1 MTKEGSYMTV
11 ELISVGTELLLG
23 NIVNTNAN
31 YLSVQCA
38 KLGFSM
44 YHQITVGDN
53 EGRLAEA
60 IKTAMNRA
68 DIIILTGGLGPT
80 SDDITKETLAKVLG
94 RELVMDEHSK
104 KRILS
109 YFERIYP
116 DVNRNLP
123 EGLAKI
129 TENNWKQAL
138 KIKDSIVIDNENGTA
153 PGYIVEDKSKIF
165 ILLPGPPS
173 EMIPMFENGMIPYLR
188 KYQDKVFV
196 SKMVKICG
204 IGESKAETMIMDL
217 INAQNNPTIAPYAK
231 TGEVHFRVT
240 AGADNYKDAEA
251 LIEPVINEL
260 KSRFGIN
267 IYTTSEDVTLEQ
279 AVIELLRRH
288 KLTLSTAESCTGGL
302 LSGRIV
308 NVSGASDVFME
319 GFITYSNNAKIK
331 YLNVDA
337 DILDKYGAV
346 SEETARQM
354 AKGCAKVSGC
364 DVSVAVTGIAGPTG
378 GSIEKP
384 VGLVYIACHIKGKT
398 VVSKRNFRGNREKIR
413 EQSVVAALDLVR
425 RCVLETYEIS

>member
-1 MTKEGSYMTV
+1 M
-11 ELISVGTELLLG
+11 
-23 NIVNTNAN
+23 
-31 YLSVQCA
+31 
-38 KLGFSM
+38 
-44 YHQITVGDN
+44 
-53 EGRLAEA
+53 
-60 IKTAMNRA
+60 
-68 DIIILTGGLGPT
+68 
-80 SDDITKETLAKVLG
+80 
-94 RELVMDEHSK
+94 
-104 KRILS
+104 
-109 YFERIYP
+109 
-116 DVNRNLP
+116 
-123 EGLAKI
+123 AKI
-129 TENNWKQAL
+129 TNNNWKQAL
-138 KIKDSIVIDNENGTA
+138 KIKGSIVIDNENGTA